1 MHLRIAAVIVL
12 MSLLHPQVVTASD
25 EARVHPLSIGN
36 PVAAGRF
43 RLLVEP
49 SGVTALDDS
58 TLLVVE
64 DEAHRALR
72 RLSVTSRSLA
82 EFSFDEADQRS
93 AKGFLQRQLLGPL
106 DDLEGIARVSSE
118 RFFAIGSHEDANL
131 GNRPGREKLVLLDRQ
146 GDDITRA
153 LMRRDLFDQMVAQY
167 PVLNEALGKKKN
179 TLNIEALA
187 YDRRRHRL
195 LIGLRSPLLKKRSI
209 IIVLNNPVNYLQ
221 GEDPEFAATPTLL
234 DLDRHGIRAMSYD
247 DTSDKLLIVTAGES
261 KGHRGTNLWTLP
273 AEGLHSPIRH
283 VSDDKK
289 LFEDVEGL
297 TTIAGG
303 VIFVKDR
310 NGKKKKA
317 DDAWFVLNRTQI
329 GL

>member
-1 MHLRIAAVIVL
+1 MHLRIAAVTVV
-12 MSLLHPQVVTASD
+12 MSLLHPHVVMANDS
-25 EARVHPLSIGN
+25 ARVHPLPIGN
-36 PVAAGRF
+36 PVATGRF
-43 RLLVEP
+43 ELIVEP
-49 SGVTALDDS
+49 SGVTALDDN
-58 TLLVVE
+58 TLIVVE

-72 RLSVTSRSLA
+72 RLSVTSRSLRD
-82 EFSFDEADQRS
+82 FSFEEADQRS
-93 AKGFLQRQLLGPL
+93 AKGFIQRQLLGPL

-118 RFFAIGSHEDANL
+118 RFFAIASHEDANL
-131 GNRPGREKLVLLDRQ
+131 GTRPGREKLVLFDRQ
-146 GDDITRA
+146 GDDITRV

-195 LIGLRSPLLKKRSI
+195 LIGFRSPMLKKRSI
-209 IIVLNNPVNYLQ
+209 MIVLNNPVSYLQ
-221 GEDPEFAATPTLL
+221 GEDPEFASTPTLL

-261 KGHRGTNLWTLP
+261 KGHRGSNLWTLP
-273 AEGLHSPIRH
+273 AEELHSPTRH

-303 VIFVKDR
+303 VIFLKDR

-317 DDAWFVLNRTQI
+317 DDAWFVLERSQI